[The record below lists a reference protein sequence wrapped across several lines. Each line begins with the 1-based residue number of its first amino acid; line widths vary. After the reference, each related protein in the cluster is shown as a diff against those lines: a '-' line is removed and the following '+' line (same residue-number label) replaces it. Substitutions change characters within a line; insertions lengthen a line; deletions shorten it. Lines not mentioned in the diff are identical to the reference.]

1 MIKLIKNELMKI
13 FKRKTIYF
21 LLILSMIAVIVY
33 NYINPDQNIPISEGT
48 NDHPLISDTQI
59 EKQKDDSERY
69 INSMAYNE
77 FARLYNNNFTKDSWQ
92 RLALNKERNGYSY
105 EKIYDQDIMLYLK
118 NIVDYEY
125 NSNTQITN
133 ELYGN
138 AINKYNEYVEA
149 LKSNDWKKFVNL
161 KIKNLQELKSTQDF
175 SEESIKEID
184 FEIEWY
190 NLRLNNNIKFNSD
203 IMNQYL
209 DEYRETYY
217 LIIYKESYVDK
228 NSQSDIYELN
238 ECRTRLELCKYAIK
252 NKINYDISN
261 EMGVILN
268 NKIDARISFIRTFK
282 HFNVI
287 IIIITI
293 YISSTIITE
302 EISKRT
308 IKNVLI
314 KPHKRLDIIIAKM
327 LACIVTIIIS
337 ILFIGIVQFFVGG
350 IIFGFDSYSN
360 QYIGYNINSQKIF
373 SISLLTYF
381 IINGILKVPEY
392 LIISL
397 FCILIGISNKNI
409 TMSMI
414 ITLIICLFCNTILVE
429 WSKVDSLASITRF
442 FITNNWDFSI
452 YLFGNISNI
461 NGINLWYSVIIY
473 IIYFVLLLKMSI
485 GKFKKLEI
493 RRRGRN
499 IMIKIVFNKD
509 KNRTIAYD
517 NKKQIGEC
525 DFEETNDVWN
535 ITHTEVDSNYQGKG
549 IARRLVENVIENS
562 KKYNKNIKATC
573 SYAKNVIE
581 NK

>member
-21 LLILSMIAVIVY
+21 LLILSMIAVIIY

-473 IIYFVLLLKMSI
+473 IIYFVLLLKMSLSNANVLI
-485 GKFKKLEI
+485 LDEPTRNFSPLSGPVIRQMLAAFPGAIISISHDRKYIIEVCEKVYRLETH
-493 RRRGRN
+493 GL
-499 IMIKIVFNKD
+499 V
-509 KNRTIAYD
+509 
-517 NKKQIGEC
+517 
-525 DFEETNDVWN
+525 ETNLQS
-535 ITHTEVDSNYQGKG
+535 EG
-549 IARRLVENVIENS
+549 
-562 KKYNKNIKATC
+562 
-573 SYAKNVIE
+573 
-581 NK
+581 

>member
-190 NLRLNNNIKFNSD
+190 NLRLNNNIKF
-203 IMNQYL
+203 I
-209 DEYRETYY
+209 
-217 LIIYKESYVDK
+217 
-228 NSQSDIYELN
+228 
-238 ECRTRLELCKYAIK
+238 
-252 NKINYDISN
+252 
-261 EMGVILN
+261 VI
-268 NKIDARISFIRTFK
+268 
-282 HFNVI
+282 
-287 IIIITI
+287 
-293 YISSTIITE
+293 
-302 EISKRT
+302 
-308 IKNVLI
+308 
-314 KPHKRLDIIIAKM
+314 
-327 LACIVTIIIS
+327 
-337 ILFIGIVQFFVGG
+337 
-350 IIFGFDSYSN
+350 
-360 QYIGYNINSQKIF
+360 
-373 SISLLTYF
+373 
-381 IINGILKVPEY
+381 
-392 LIISL
+392 
-397 FCILIGISNKNI
+397 
-409 TMSMI
+409 
-414 ITLIICLFCNTILVE
+414 
-429 WSKVDSLASITRF
+429 
-442 FITNNWDFSI
+442 
-452 YLFGNISNI
+452 
-461 NGINLWYSVIIY
+461 
-473 IIYFVLLLKMSI
+473 
-485 GKFKKLEI
+485 
-493 RRRGRN
+493 
-499 IMIKIVFNKD
+499 
-509 KNRTIAYD
+509 
-517 NKKQIGEC
+517 
-525 DFEETNDVWN
+525 
-535 ITHTEVDSNYQGKG
+535 
-549 IARRLVENVIENS
+549 
-562 KKYNKNIKATC
+562 
-573 SYAKNVIE
+573 
-581 NK
+581 

>member
-21 LLILSMIAVIVY
+21 LLILSMIAVIIY

-337 ILFIGIVQFFVGG
+337 ILFIGIVQFFV
-350 IIFGFDSYSN
+350 
-360 QYIGYNINSQKIF
+360 
-373 SISLLTYF
+373 
-381 IINGILKVPEY
+381 
-392 LIISL
+392 
-397 FCILIGISNKNI
+397 
-409 TMSMI
+409 
-414 ITLIICLFCNTILVE
+414 
-429 WSKVDSLASITRF
+429 
-442 FITNNWDFSI
+442 
-452 YLFGNISNI
+452 
-461 NGINLWYSVIIY
+461 
-473 IIYFVLLLKMSI
+473 
-485 GKFKKLEI
+485 
-493 RRRGRN
+493 
-499 IMIKIVFNKD
+499 
-509 KNRTIAYD
+509 
-517 NKKQIGEC
+517 
-525 DFEETNDVWN
+525 
-535 ITHTEVDSNYQGKG
+535 
-549 IARRLVENVIENS
+549 
-562 KKYNKNIKATC
+562 
-573 SYAKNVIE
+573 
-581 NK
+581 

>member
-21 LLILSMIAVIVY
+21 LLILSMIAVIIY

-228 NSQSDIYELN
+228 NWQSDIYELN

-493 RRRGRN
+493 
-499 IMIKIVFNKD
+499 
-509 KNRTIAYD
+509 
-517 NKKQIGEC
+517 
-525 DFEETNDVWN
+525 
-535 ITHTEVDSNYQGKG
+535 
-549 IARRLVENVIENS
+549 
-562 KKYNKNIKATC
+562 
-573 SYAKNVIE
+573 
-581 NK
+581 